1 MNTREYHISQEGLLK
16 SRNISGFSVTRLFAS
31 NKELYVLISEKQ
43 AKTFM
48 KPLKYLLLTKI
59 IYFDLNKQQNG
70 RTDIQET
77 FQYIN

>member
-1 MNTREYHISQEGLLK
+1 M
-16 SRNISGFSVTRLFAS
+16 RLFAS

-43 AKTFM
+43 AKNVM

-59 IYFDLNKQQNG
+59 ISFDLNKQPTITQNE

-77 FQYIN
+77 F